1 MPSLDG
7 LKPRLKPCLLYRDG
21 AKLILEEKATHRHFL
36 LEPAT
41 APIVE
46 RFDGTHTLGEIAAK
60 LHQLGISFR
69 FRDLI
74 ETAQALQRANFLE
87 KPQASNEPSLPNEE
101 ASPRSGFFDSWHQWV
116 GKLRVARVLIPRI
129 VTPIRSSDW
138 YYPLTTLIFAL
149 GLLSGLRD
157 HYFIPFNQ
165 FGVFQD
171 SYFLGLVF
179 LLLGGSALLSIKAV
193 LQAFLQLLA
202 TGRVYGFGFK
212 VSRFTVHFTVSDAA
226 IYLSRGKAGPL
237 FFHLASAVMML
248 ATVGVGEIWL
258 GHHLWFPQL
267 KTLAFFLTLPDL
279 SPYVFQ
285 SDVHKALHLF
295 QSTDLAPHLL
305 GYLKKKALTL
315 TLSKEKKRLIPQEFR
330 LALFATYALSWSSL
344 SLYFALSVLS
354 TNFPNL
360 WIGVMEGRPWDKL
373 SASLVL
379 GGVSLWAIL
388 FLIDLVGTLYQS
400 WLSPWLSPLREKAQA
415 ARAKKLEK
423 SLSQSERLSKILQ
436 ESALFQ
442 GLTQETLG
450 HLLSQSSL
458 QEIPEDSFILK
469 QDQKNEDLAFLISG
483 QARVIRTE
491 TSGAETEVAV
501 LPTGAV
507 VGETSALQ
515 GLRATANVLT
525 LGTCQVLRIPAQAV
539 QSLPE
544 SGETL
549 RDRDL
554 ILTRVLLGNFL
565 SASAVFKNLPREALT
580 LFSQRGRIVELSAGQ
595 IVTRQGDLD
604 ASFYL
609 ILRGW
614 VEVIIDD
621 SVVTSLGQGEFFGE
635 IALFAGVPRTATI
648 RCVGPCLLLRLES
661 GAFWEILSTHL
672 PLSAFIESV
681 AEKRMTGKAA

>member
-1 MPSLDG
+1 MPSLDR

-21 AKLILEEKATHRHFL
+21 AKLVLEEKATHRHFL

-60 LHQLGISFR
+60 LHQAGISFR

-74 ETAQALQRANFLE
+74 ETAHALQRANFLE
-87 KPQASNEPSLPNEE
+87 KEEVPQETDLSSAERLPASGL
-101 ASPRSGFFDSWHQWV
+101 FDSWHQWI
-116 GKLRVARVLIPRI
+116 GKLRIARVLIPRI

-138 YYPLTTLIFAL
+138 YYPLSTLVFAL
-149 GLLSGLRD
+149 GVLSGLRD

-165 FGVFQD
+165 FGVFHD
-171 SYFLGLVF
+171 SYLLGLAF
-179 LLLGGSALLSIKAV
+179 LLFSGSALLSIKAV

-212 VSRFTVHFTVSDAA
+212 VSRFTIHFTVSDAA

-237 FFHLASAVMML
+237 FFHLASAVMLL
-248 ATVGVGEIWL
+248 ATVGVAEIWL

-285 SDVHKALHLF
+285 SDLHKALHLF

-315 TLSKEKKRLIPQEFR
+315 GLSKGKKRLIPEEFR

-344 SLYFALSVLS
+344 SLYFALSVLN
-354 TNFPNL
+354 TNLPNL
-360 WIGVMEGRPWDKL
+360 WLGVMQGPAWDKL
-373 SASLVL
+373 SACLVL
-379 GGVSLWAIL
+379 GGVALWAVL
-388 FLIDLVGTLYQS
+388 FLIDLIGTLYQS
-400 WLSPWLSPLREKAQA
+400 WLEPWILPIQEKAQA

-423 SLSQSERLSKILQ
+423 SLSERERLAKVLL

-442 GLTQETLG
+442 GLAQESLG
-450 HLLSQSSL
+450 HLLSQASL
-458 QEIPEDSFILK
+458 QEVPADSFILR
-469 QDQKNEDLAFLISG
+469 QDQRNEDLVFLISG
-483 QARVIRTE
+483 QARVIRAE
-491 TSGAETEVAV
+491 ASGAETEIAL

-525 LGTCQVLRIPAQAV
+525 QGVCQVLRIPAEAI

-549 RDRDL
+549 RDREL

-565 SASAVFKNLPREALT
+565 SASPVFKNLPREALT
-580 LFSQRGRIVELSAGQ
+580 LFSERGRMVELTAGQ

-621 SVVTSLGQGEFFGE
+621 SVVTSIGQGEFFGE

-661 GAFWEILSTHL
+661 GAFWEILSKNL
-672 PLSAFIESV
+672 ALSTFIESV
-681 AEKRMTGKAA
+681 AEKRLAGKAA